1 MTIRIAAMLLA
12 AVPALSGC
20 GDAAPDAPAAMT
32 VDPDAKTAK
41 GTGTVTAVDA
51 PAGRVTL
58 DHQPIPAVGWP
69 RMTMTFAAPP
79 AQLEGV
85 KPGDQ
90 VEFDL
95 TVSRGVG
102 NITAVR
108 VK

>member
-58 DHQPIPAVGWP
+58 DHQPIPEVGWP
-69 RMTMTFAAPP
+69 AMHMTFAAPP
-79 AQLEGV
+79 EALAGV
-85 KPGDQ
+85 KPGDK
-90 VEFDL
+90 VAFDL
-95 TVSRGVG
+95 AVSRGNGV
-102 NITAVR
+102 ITALTVQ
-108 VK
+108 

>member
-12 AVPALSGC
+12 AVPTLAGC
-20 GDAAPDAPAAMT
+20 GDAAPDAPAATT